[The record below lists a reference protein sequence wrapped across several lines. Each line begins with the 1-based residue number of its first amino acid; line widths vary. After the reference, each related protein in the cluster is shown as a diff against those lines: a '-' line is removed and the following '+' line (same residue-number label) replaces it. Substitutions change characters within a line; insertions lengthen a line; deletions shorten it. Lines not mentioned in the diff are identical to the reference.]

1 MRVAGY
7 TRVSTQEQKLHGVSI
22 AAQEQALANWAVEN
36 GHEYVG
42 CYNDAG
48 ISARSRY
55 TKRPELL
62 RLLRDV
68 QAHRVDLIIFTKL
81 DRWFR
86 NVGDYYEIQRVLDDC
101 GVAWKAIWEDYETE
115 TASGRL
121 KVNIMLSVAQD
132 EADRTSERLKQI
144 NAYRW
149 AAGEVVQKLPAGY
162 RREGKT
168 VVKDE
173 KTQEA
178 VAAFF
183 KAYLDTGSVVAAM
196 DAANLLG
203 LHTTRVGA
211 SKMLRNPFFTGTV
224 RGISV
229 PAYLT
234 EAEFEQI
241 QQRKA
246 TYVRTTTHHK
256 IYLFSGLLVCGNC
269 GALLGSQ
276 SNKST
281 LYYVCGRYV
290 NRNGCPREVRGY
302 ANERKLEQWL
312 VDHLESLLAQAQEL
326 QVSKVQGKSNAQ
338 NDISRQNSLT
348 QRLERIKILF
358 INGDIDLPEYQTRKE
373 EIEQQLQAIRP
384 RHRAYSEQLDNLL
397 PEGWK
402 DIYEGLSREGQRAFW
417 LRTVQ
422 RIIIHQDRIPEVVF
436 HFTF

>member
-7 TRVSTQEQKLHGVSI
+7 ARVSTQEQKLHGVSV
-22 AAQEQALANWAVEN
+22 AAQEQALADWAAEH
-36 GHEYVG
+36 GYEYVG

-62 RLLRDV
+62 RLLQDV
-68 QAHRVDLIIFTKL
+68 QAHRVELIIFTKL

-132 EADRTSERLKQI
+132 EADRTSERLKQT

-168 VVKDE
+168 VVVDE
-173 KTQEA
+173 KMQPA

-183 KAYLDTGSVVAAM
+183 HTYLNTGSVAAAM

-203 LHTTRVGA
+203 LHMTRVGA

-234 EAEFEQI
+234 EEEFEQI
-241 QQRKA
+241 QRRMA
-246 TYVRTTTHHK
+246 TFVRTAKHNTT
-256 IYLFSGLLVCGNC
+256 YLFSGVLVCGNC
-269 GALLGSQ
+269 GAILHAQ
-276 SNKST
+276 SNRST
-281 LYYVCGRYV
+281 VYYVCGRYL
-290 NRNGCPREVRGY
+290 NRNGCSKEARAY

-312 VDHLESLLAQAQEL
+312 LDHLEYLLAQEI
-326 QVSKVQGKSNAQ
+326 QVAKVEGKADEK
-338 NDISRQNSLT
+338 NDISRQNALT
-348 QRLERIKILF
+348 QRLERIKLLF

-373 EIEQQLQAIRP
+373 EVEQQLQALRP
-384 RHRAYSEQLDNLL
+384 RPRTRAERLDGLL

-402 DIYEGLSREGQRAFW
+402 DVYTGLSREGRRAFW

-422 RIIIHQDRIPEVVF
+422 RVVIHPDRHPEIVF
-436 HFTF
+436 